1 MYHVAL
7 RSSTPSDLI
16 IMDSN
21 YTERIKVRKQ
31 VIRDHAEH
39 VLGCIPGPPPPS
51 LGLAGDA
58 NEHEAS
64 LKRHRD
70 LYNGSAGGVE
80 AVRELYEYLLSEYLP
95 KRYPTLFALED
106 DSPSTASDDEDRSS
120 TARLDM
126 GEKSEEK
133 NDEIKKIFH
142 NKITGAR
149 FPAELPP
156 LAPTDTQAAIEA
168 LKILGETVEDDLTL
182 LQQDP
187 CTATTGTKEGEAEA
201 GLHRLVATVVCNPS
215 GFDPAEKM
223 GKVLR
228 DIHAP
233 VPSYGKIEKSMERFF
248 SRSEV
253 GKSSSRVNVS
263 LDLLFSFSIFSR
275 SRRPYEGNQS
285 EVFAA
290 PLFKSF
296 GRKGKF

>member
-1 MYHVAL
+1 
-7 RSSTPSDLI
+7 
-16 IMDSN
+16 MDSN
-21 YTERIKVRKQ
+21 YTERIQMRRQ

-39 VLGCIPGPPPPS
+39 VLGCIPGPPTSASSHVPAR
-51 LGLAGDA
+51 GGGDTQ
-58 NEHEAS
+58 ETSSQQHD
-64 LKRHRD
+64 RG
-70 LYNGSAGGVE
+70 LYNGSVGGVE
-80 AVRELYEYLLSEYLP
+80 AVRELYSYLLGEYLP

-106 DSPSTASDDEDRSS
+106 DSSSSS
-120 TARLDM
+120 TPDGNNRGDTVT
-126 GEKSEEK
+126 KSEEELK
-133 NDEIKKIFH
+133 TKKKVFH

-156 LAPTDTQAAIEA
+156 LAPTDTQAAMEA

-187 CTATTGTKEGEAEA
+187 GTPTTTTTGAETGAEGGAEEP

-248 SRSEV
+248 SRLEV
-253 GKSSSRVNVS
+253 GKSSSRINVS
-263 LDLLFSFSIFSR
+263 SFSFPPVVLAFDGR
-275 SRRPYEGNQS
+275 LRM
-285 EVFAA
+285 
-290 PLFKSF
+290 KSLKV
-296 GRKGKF
+296 GL

>member
-1 MYHVAL
+1 
-7 RSSTPSDLI
+7 
-16 IMDSN
+16 MDSN
-21 YTERIKVRKQ
+21 YTERIQMRRQ

-39 VLGCIPGPPPPS
+39 VLGCIPGPPPASS
-51 LGLAGDA
+51 L
-58 NEHEAS
+58 AS
-64 LKRHRD
+64 ATSGGGASSDQHDRG
-70 LYNGSAGGVE
+70 LYNRSVGGVE
-80 AVRELYEYLLSEYLP
+80 AVRELYAYLLGEYLP
-95 KRYPTLFALED
+95 RRYPTLFALED
-106 DSPSTASDDEDRSS
+106 SPLDEDREG
-120 TARLDM
+120 TATRPE
-126 GEKSEEK
+126 GESKTM
-133 NDEIKKIFH
+133 KKIFH

-187 CTATTGTKEGEAEA
+187 GTPNTTGAEEEP

-248 SRSEV
+248 SRLEV
-253 GKSSSRVNVS
+253 GKSSSRINVS
-263 LDLLFSFSIFSR
+263 LVVPSSLSFFPSSVL
-275 SRRPYEGNQS
+275 SH
-285 EVFAA
+285 
-290 PLFKSF
+290 
-296 GRKGKF
+296 